1 VTSNCRILRI
11 LCVAALTMAVGCSA
25 SPPPPP
31 LSQNGEPGSQ
41 ADALPVTAKD
51 LPKGAKLGKAKAFIE

>member
-1 VTSNCRILRI
+1 VTNNREILRI
-11 LCVAALTMAVGCSA
+11 LCAVALIAAIGCSA

-41 ADALPVTAKD
+41 AGALPVSTKD
-51 LPKGAKLGKAKAFIE
+51 LPKGAKLGEGKALIQ

>member
-1 VTSNCRILRI
+1 MTSNRGILRI
-11 LCVAALTMAVGCSA
+11 LCVAALTAAVGCSA

-41 ADALPVTAKD
+41 AGALPVTTKD
-51 LPKGAKLGKAKAFIE
+51 LPKGAKLGNGKAVIQ

>member
-1 VTSNCRILRI
+1 MSNREIPRMLCAVTL
-11 LCVAALTMAVGCSA
+11 AAAIGCSA

-41 ADALPVTAKD
+41 AGALPVQSKD
-51 LPKGAKLGKAKAFIE
+51 LPKGAKLGTGKAFIQ